1 MFETT
6 NQLGNIS
13 GLLCDWTFRYSFL
26 LFVEFSAVFQGCKL
40 NVKEFTGSD
49 ILERHSFFASSNMD
63 MSSNYDP
70 NVVSY
75 PKNGVRLKIGYPWLA
90 QEFDSSS
97 SCLLFFP
104 NVPFY
109 VPRNMLN
116 IYKNSIFGGTAHCWT
131 LRIQHSSL
139 KTWCR
144 QPNVPSWSGRWS
156 SSTGSLQP
164 KKMGSSGTMILF

>member
-49 ILERHSFFASSNMD
+49 MLERHSVFASSNMD

-97 SCLLFFP
+97 DDAYCSSLMSL
-104 NVPFY
+104 Y
-109 VPRNMLN
+109 VPRNML
-116 IYKNSIFGGTAHCWT
+116 SI
-131 LRIQHSSL
+131 
-139 KTWCR
+139 
-144 QPNVPSWSGRWS
+144 PSGYL
-156 SSTGSLQP
+156 T
-164 KKMGSSGTMILF
+164 